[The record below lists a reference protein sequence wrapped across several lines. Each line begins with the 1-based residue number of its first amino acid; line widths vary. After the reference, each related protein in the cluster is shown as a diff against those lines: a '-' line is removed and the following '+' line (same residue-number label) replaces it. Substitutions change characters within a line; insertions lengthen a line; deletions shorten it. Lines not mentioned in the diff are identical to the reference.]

1 MPKFTPIFLLLLISL
16 SQCEI
21 RRSHRR
27 KHGEDCVSDAAC
39 DEGFVCKTY
48 RCFTEFEARH
58 LFELGLEDNNICDEK
73 KKCKAEQ
80 ACYQH
85 RCIDSLLVKEA
96 KNQRPIINPDDEVDI
111 SMVFSGNIF
120 LNRLPYLS
128 GLQNDNTFNYDH
140 FFTHITNFIK
150 HADISV
156 ALQET
161 PFYIDPSAKK
171 LKINYKNTPKELGD
185 AIAKAGF
192 NTILHATQE
201 SYSKLDAGIVNTLAY
216 WKNEYPNIK
225 VLGISKTAQCEN
237 DYHIYEIKGVKIA
250 IIDFATYLT
259 KELPKSKKHMI
270 NLLTKEKVEEIMDKI
285 KDKADFYVACVD
297 WGIKSERRL
306 TKKQI
311 IYAKLLI
318 EHGVNLI
325 IGNHPDYVQ
334 PVTYVRSKNGNCGLV
349 FFSLGLFI
357 GDGKNSFGSLAHIVV
372 SKGNDKAYIS
382 SYSLRPVINHK
393 IQSNQYTV
401 FRLSEY
407 SQELAN
413 KVSKKIKVH
422 KLRKICKKLIGA
434 FAYC

>member
-21 RRSHRR
+21 RRSRRR

-225 VLGISKTAQCEN
+225 VL
-237 DYHIYEIKGVKIA
+237 
-250 IIDFATYLT
+250 
-259 KELPKSKKHMI
+259 
-270 NLLTKEKVEEIMDKI
+270 
-285 KDKADFYVACVD
+285 
-297 WGIKSERRL
+297 
-306 TKKQI
+306 
-311 IYAKLLI
+311 
-318 EHGVNLI
+318 
-325 IGNHPDYVQ
+325 
-334 PVTYVRSKNGNCGLV
+334 
-349 FFSLGLFI
+349 
-357 GDGKNSFGSLAHIVV
+357 
-372 SKGNDKAYIS
+372 
-382 SYSLRPVINHK
+382 
-393 IQSNQYTV
+393 
-401 FRLSEY
+401 
-407 SQELAN
+407 
-413 KVSKKIKVH
+413 
-422 KLRKICKKLIGA
+422 
-434 FAYC
+434 